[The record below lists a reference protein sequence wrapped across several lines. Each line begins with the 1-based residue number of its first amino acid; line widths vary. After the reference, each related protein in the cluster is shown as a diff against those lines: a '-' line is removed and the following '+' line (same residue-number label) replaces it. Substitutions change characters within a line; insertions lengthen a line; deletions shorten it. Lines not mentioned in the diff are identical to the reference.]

1 MRAGALFC
9 VVIILIMIVACPQ
22 KQEDDNYQ
30 YTIVNYDS
38 LFNLGDSAIKHH
50 YIQQAEQYIVRDSLS
65 RAMVDYKDQLT
76 NREQVEA
83 QIRQRVI
90 FKDTVITRRHIVR
103 KVDTIKVV
111 IRDTVYVQETVIVP
125 IKKRKRK
132 RNESK

>member
-9 VVIILIMIVACPQ
+9 VVIILIMFVACPQ
-22 KQEDDNYQ
+22 KQEDDFE

-65 RAMVDYKDQLT
+65 RAMVDYRNKLT

-90 FKDTVITRRHIVR
+90 FKDTTIVRRHIVR

-132 RNESK
+132 RK